1 MENDDKVFCETCGE
15 EYGDNSGVIEIWI
28 GCDTHD
34 NWYHCSCEGLRKLV
48 HHLLT
53 SRFVMIVIT
62 NFILRFNVAICNLYN
77 RKSVTVINS

>member
-15 EYGDNSGVIEIWI
+15 EYGDNLNVIEIWI
-28 GCDTHD
+28 GCD

-53 SRFVMIVIT
+53 SRFVMLVIT
-62 NFILRFNVAICNLYN
+62 NFIWRFNAAICNLCK
-77 RKSVTVINS
+77 RKSVTVLNS